1 MKKLIVLIC
10 MVLCVAVIGSVLAIA
25 VYDAPE
31 QNGSIGTDTYL
42 YLTMNSSRGTA
53 ITLTKGV
60 AQVLPIV
67 LGVESN
73 QTDAEGT
80 PDWGTA
86 TLTIDARANGVGKD
100 IENVTITLCSDRE
113 GNTPITANVTTS
125 DNTITMTGIT
135 TGQTVYVK
143 LLLSADA
150 TEAQVNAT
158 NGILTCTFAKAA

>member
-31 QNGSIGTDTYL
+31 KNGSIGTDTYL

-73 QTDAEGT
+73 QTD
-80 PDWGTA
+80 WGTA
-86 TLTIDARANGVGKD
+86 TLTIDARANGELKN

-113 GNTPITANVTTS
+113 GNTPITTNVNTS
-125 DNTITMTGIT
+125 GKKITMTGIT
-135 TGQTVYVK
+135 AGQTVYVK
-143 LLLSADA
+143 LLLDADA
-150 TEAQVNAT
+150 TEEEVNAT

>member
-10 MVLCVAVIGSVLAIA
+10 MVLRVAVIGSVLAIA
-25 VYDAPE
+25 VYDAPPIDD
-31 QNGSIGTDTYL
+31 GSIGTDTYL

-73 QTDAEGT
+73 QTD
-80 PDWGTA
+80 WGTA
-86 TLTIDARANGVGKD
+86 TLTIDAKANGVDKN

-113 GNTPITANVTTS
+113 GNTPIEGVAVS
-125 DNTITMTGIT
+125 GKTITMTGIT
-135 TGQTVYVK
+135 AGQTVYVK

-150 TEAQVNAT
+150 TEQQVNAT

>member
-10 MVLCVAVIGSVLAIA
+10 MVLCIAVIGSVLAIA
-25 VYDAPE
+25 VYDAPAI
-31 QNGSIGTDTYL
+31 NDGSIATDTYL
-42 YLTMNSSRGTA
+42 YLTMNSSRGKA

-73 QTDAEGT
+73 QTD
-80 PDWGTA
+80 DWGTA
-86 TLTIDARANGVGKD
+86 TLTIDARANGEGKNID
-100 IENVTITLCSDRE
+100 NVTITLCSDRE
-113 GNTPITANVTTS
+113 GNTPIEGANVNVS
-125 DNTITMTGIT
+125 GKTITMTGIT
-135 TGQTVYVK
+135 AGQTVYVK

-150 TEAQVNAT
+150 TEQQVNAT

>member
-31 QNGSIGTDTYL
+31 KNGSIGTDTYL
-42 YLTMNSSRGTA
+42 YLTMNSSRGKA

-73 QTDAEGT
+73 QTD
-80 PDWGTA
+80 WGTA
-86 TLTIDARANGVGKD
+86 TLTIDARANGDGKN

-113 GNTPITANVTTS
+113 GNTPIEGVAVS
-125 DNTITMTGIT
+125 GKTITMTGIT
-135 TGQTVYVK
+135 AGQTVYVK

-150 TEAQVNAT
+150 TEQQVNAT
-158 NGILTCTFAKAA
+158 NCILTCTFAKAA

>member
-31 QNGSIGTDTYL
+31 KNGSIGTDTYL

-73 QTDAEGT
+73 QTGAEGT

-86 TLTIDARANGVGKD
+86 TLTIDARANGEGKN

-113 GNTPITANVTTS
+113 GNTPIESNVNIS
-125 DNTITMTGIT
+125 GKTITMTGIT
-135 TGQTVYVK
+135 AGQTVYVK

-150 TEAQVNAT
+150 TEEEVNAT

>member
-10 MVLCVAVIGSVLAIA
+10 MVLRVAVIGSVLAIA
-25 VYDAPE
+25 VYDAPPIDD
-31 QNGSIGTDTYL
+31 GSIGTDTYL

-73 QTDAEGT
+73 QTD
-80 PDWGTA
+80 WGTA
-86 TLTIDARANGVGKD
+86 TLTIDARANGDGKNID
-100 IENVTITLCSDRE
+100 NVTITLCSDQE
-113 GNTPITANVTTS
+113 GNTPIEGVAVS
-125 DNTITMTGIT
+125 GKTITMTGIT
-135 TGQTVYVK
+135 AGQTVYVK

-150 TEAQVNAT
+150 TEQQVNAT

>member
-10 MVLCVAVIGSVLAIA
+10 MVLCVAVIGSVLVIA
-25 VYDAPE
+25 VYDAPPIDD
-31 QNGSIGTDTYL
+31 GSIGTDTYL
-42 YLTMNSSRGTA
+42 YLTMNSSRGKA

-80 PDWGTA
+80 PNWGTA
-86 TLTIDARANGVGKD
+86 TLTIDARANGDGKNID
-100 IENVTITLCSDRE
+100 NVTITLCSDQE
-113 GNTPITANVTTS
+113 GNTPIEGVAVS
-125 DNTITMTGIT
+125 GKTITMTGIT
-135 TGQTVYVK
+135 AGQTVYVK

-150 TEAQVNAT
+150 TEQQVNAT

>member
-73 QTDAEGT
+73 QTNAEGT

-86 TLTIDARANGVGKD
+86 TLTIDAKASEGKS
-100 IENVTITLCSDRE
+100 IENVTITLCSDQE
-113 GNTPITANVTTS
+113 GNTEIKGSNVAVS
-125 DNTITMTGIT
+125 GKTITMTGIT
-135 TGQTVYVK
+135 AGQTVYVK
-143 LLLSADA
+143 LLLSAEA
-150 TEAQVNAT
+150 TEEQVNAT
-158 NGILTCTFAKAA
+158 NGTLTCTFAKAA

>member
-10 MVLCVAVIGSVLAIA
+10 MVLCIAVIGSVLAIA
-25 VYDAPE
+25 VYDAPAI
-31 QNGSIGTDTYL
+31 NDGSIATDTYL
-42 YLTMNSSRGTA
+42 YLTMNSSRGKA

-80 PDWGTA
+80 ANWGTA
-86 TLTIDARANGVGKD
+86 TLTIAATASEGKS

-113 GNTPITANVTTS
+113 GNTPIEGVAVS
-125 DNTITMTGIT
+125 GKTITMTGIT
-135 TGQTVYVK
+135 AGQTVYVK
-143 LLLSADA
+143 LLLSAEA